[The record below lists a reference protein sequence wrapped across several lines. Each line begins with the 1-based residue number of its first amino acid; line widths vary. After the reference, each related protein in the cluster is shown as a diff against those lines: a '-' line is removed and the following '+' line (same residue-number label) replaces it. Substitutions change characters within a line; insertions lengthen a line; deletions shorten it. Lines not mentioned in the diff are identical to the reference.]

1 MGKALSMDL
10 RERAM
15 ARRAAGESVRRVAS
29 ALNVAPSS
37 VVKWSRRLRETGSVA
52 PAGTGGHPPRK
63 IVGPHEAWLLER
75 IREPFTLRGLV
86 AELADRGLK
95 VDYRTVWKFV
105 HDTGHSFKKRRSSPR
120 SSTAPT

>member
-15 ARRAAGESVRRVAS
+15 ARLAKGESVRRVVA
-29 ALNVAPSS
+29 AFDVAPSS
-37 VVKWSRRLRETGSVA
+37 VVKWSQRLRETGSCA

-63 IVGPHEAWLLER
+63 ITGAQEAWLLER
-75 IREPFTLRGLV
+75 IRAPFTLRGLV
-86 AELADRGLK
+86 SDLAGRGLK

-105 HDTGHSFKKRRSSPR
+105 HATGYSFKKRPKSPR
-120 SSTAPT
+120 SSTART